1 MECRTQAQ
9 HLVSICPVEVK
20 TGVLD
25 FQRMDFVA
33 HFYVGSWW
41 LEKSGS
47 SSELLGTGK
56 WCVCQCKLQFPAV
69 FCIVSELNLAGYD
82 RRNCCD
88 WN

>member
-25 FQRMDFVA
+25 FQRMGFVA

-56 WCVCQCKLQFPAV
+56 WCVCQRANYNSQLSFALL
-69 FCIVSELNLAGYD
+69 VS
-82 RRNCCD
+82 
-88 WN
+88 